1 MINFIKATKYKG
13 VKLEISCS
21 TLILPPVVSVLCKK
35 HNFFKICIAGSPK
48 DILGDH
54 QYPVWPDWAIYWTLG
69 NFLYPLAA
77 IDSPKSSTFLGNFCK
92 DVKIYHFSSEIILGN
107 FYCHLATFCWVQC
120 SPHKVSLAE
129 YWSRLYELYHHNCKR
144 I

>member
-1 MINFIKATKYKG
+1 MDRIDN
-13 VKLEISCS
+13 
-21 TLILPPVVSVLCKK
+21 
-35 HNFFKICIAGSPK
+35 FKIIYISSVGHQCGDRTICFAYQSNLCRSFIIYSP
-48 DILGDH
+48 
-54 QYPVWPDWAIYWTLG
+54 PVWPDWAIYWTLG
-69 NFLYPLAA
+69 YFSKPLAT
-77 IDSPKSSTFLGNFCK
+77 IYLPKSPTFLGNFCK

-107 FYCHLATFCWVQC
+107 FYCHLATFCWVHC